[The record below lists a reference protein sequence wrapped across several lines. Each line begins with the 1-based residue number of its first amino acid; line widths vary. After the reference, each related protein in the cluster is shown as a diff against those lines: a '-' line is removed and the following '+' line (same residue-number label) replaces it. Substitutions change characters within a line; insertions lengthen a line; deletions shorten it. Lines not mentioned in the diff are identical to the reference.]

1 MEIPSAEIRSKI
13 NQISEEI
20 ERIRDLERISR
31 QEIERSYRTIND
43 LTYTNISGVELIKWL
58 LTQEQNIYT
67 TLNKLKMGDRI
78 FRGLFWV
85 PQSRFTR
92 IKDSCANMNKVN
104 LPIP

>member
-13 NQISEEI
+13 SQISGDI
-20 ERIRDLERISR
+20 ERISDLERISR

-78 FRGLFWV
+78 F
-85 PQSRFTR
+85 
-92 IKDSCANMNKVN
+92 
-104 LPIP
+104 